1 MLVFNNLEEIK
12 NIDNTAVALGSFD
25 GVHLGHQELIRRTVN
40 AARER
45 GLNSGVFT
53 FSNHPK
59 NVIVG
64 EDAVKNILYK
74 REKEIIIASLGVDY
88 LFDVPFTKEV
98 MALPKERYVKE
109 LLVEKCHA
117 KLIAC
122 GFNHRFG
129 FKAEGDTRFLEA
141 YGKEQEYET
150 IVMEPYTVD
159 GNVVSSTLIRTLIA
173 AGRVDKCPS
182 YMGRYYAINGEVVVG
197 NRLGRTIGFPTSNLM
212 IDFSMVTPPNG
223 VYVTFCT
230 YNGKRYPSVTNVGVK
245 PTIKKQVG
253 EPSRKHSEDEALGS
267 DLSNVKKT
275 DEYERVKNVETHIF
289 DFDSELYGKTITVE
303 FLRKLRDEVKF
314 DSISDLSEQIVRDC
328 REARKYHEEK
338 YSK

>member
-1 MLVFNNLEEIK
+1 MLVFNSLDEINNIEE
-12 NIDNTAVALGSFD
+12 TAVALGSFD
-25 GVHLGHQELIRRTVN
+25 GVHLGHQELIRRTVD
-40 AARER
+40 AAKKM
-45 GLNSGVFT
+45 GLKSAVFT

-64 EDAVKNILYK
+64 KDAVKNILYK
-74 REKEIIIASLGVDY
+74 REKEEIIASLGIDY
-88 LFDVPFTKEV
+88 LFDIPFTKDI
-98 MALPKERYVKE
+98 MTLPKERYIKE
-109 LLVEKCHA
+109 LLVDTLRA

-129 FKAEGDTRFLEA
+129 YKAEGDIKAIEE
-141 YGKEQEYET
+141 YGKEFGFDT
-150 IVMEPYTVD
+150 IVMEPFKVN
-159 GNVVSSTLIRTLIA
+159 GNVVSSTLIRTQIA
-173 AGRVDKCPS
+173 SGRVDRCPN

-223 VYVTFCT
+223 VYVTYCT

-245 PTIKKQVG
+245 PTVKRQ
-253 EPSRKHSEDEALGS
+253 SSEGS
-267 DLSNVKKT
+267 EENDS
-275 DEYERVKNVETHIF
+275 DYIRIKNVETHIF

-314 DSISDLSEQIVRDC
+314 DNMKDLSEQIVRDC

-338 YSK
+338 YKNMG

>member
-1 MLVFNNLEEIK
+1 MQIFNSLEEIN

-25 GVHLGHQELIRRTVN
+25 GVHLGHQELIRRTVK
-40 AARER
+40 AAKDK
-45 GLNSGVFT
+45 GLKSGVFT

-59 NVIVG
+59 NVILG
-64 EDAVKNILYK
+64 ENAVKNILYK
-74 REKEIIIASLGVDY
+74 KEKEEIIASLGVDY
-88 LFDVPFTKEV
+88 LFDVPFTKDV
-98 MALPKERYVKE
+98 MTLPKERYVKE
-109 LLVEKCHA
+109 LLLDKCKA

-129 FKAEGDTRFLEA
+129 FKAEGDTSFLESF
-141 YGKEQEYET
+141 GEEQGYDT

-159 GNVVSSTLIRTLIA
+159 GNVVSSTLIRTMIA
-173 AGRVDKCPS
+173 AGRIDKCPD

-212 IDFSMVTPPNG
+212 IDLAMVTPPNG
-223 VYVTFCT
+223 VYVTYCT
-230 YNGKRYPSVTNVGVK
+230 YNGKRYPSVTNVGIK
-245 PTIKKQVG
+245 PTI
-253 EPSRKHSEDEALGS
+253 DERE
-267 DLSNVKKT
+267 K
-275 DEYERVKNVETHIF
+275 VKNVETHIF

-314 DSISDLSEQIVRDC
+314 DDVQELSEQIIRDC

>member
-1 MLVFNNLEEIK
+1 MQIFNSLEEIN

-40 AARER
+40 AAKDR
-45 GLNSGVFT
+45 GLKSGVFT

-59 NVIVG
+59 NVILG
-64 EDAVKNILYK
+64 ENAVKNILYK
-74 REKEIIIASLGVDY
+74 KEKEEIIASLGVDY

-98 MALPKERYVKE
+98 MTLPKDRYVKE
-109 LLVEKCHA
+109 LLIDKCKA

-129 FKAEGDTRFLEA
+129 FKAEGDTIFLESF
-141 YGKEQEYET
+141 GEEQGYDT

-159 GNVVSSTLIRTLIA
+159 GNVVSSTLIRTMIA
-173 AGRVDKCPS
+173 AGRIDKCPD

-212 IDFSMVTPPNG
+212 IDLGMVTPPNG
-223 VYVTFCT
+223 VYVTYCT
-230 YNGKRYPSVTNVGVK
+230 YNGKRYPSVTNVGIK
-245 PTIKKQVG
+245 PTI
-253 EPSRKHSEDEALGS
+253 DERE
-267 DLSNVKKT
+267 K
-275 DEYERVKNVETHIF
+275 VKNVETHIF

-314 DSISDLSEQIVRDC
+314 DDVQELSEQIIRDC